1 MKNPVYPIVALI
13 VGAVIL
19 LGYFWQFPLLIQVRS
34 LFLEWASI
42 LVGIALL
49 VGIINL
55 FTVHWHKILDARRK
69 SFYSMLLLISL
80 VATIAVVGWF
90 GPTHRYSMW
99 IFNSIQ
105 MPVEGSLMAL
115 LAVILLLT
123 GIRMVQKKAS
133 ILTVIF
139 IATVVIILLA
149 SGPLFGIDKLGLEEL
164 RTWIV
169 QVPAM
174 AGARGILLGVTLGIL
189 VTGIRILMGA
199 ERPYEE

>member
-1 MKNPVYPIVALI
+1 MKKPVYPIIALI

-19 LGYFWQFPLLIQVRS
+19 LGYFWQFPLLTQVRS
-34 LFLEWASI
+34 LFLEWATI
-42 LVGIALL
+42 LVGIAML
-49 VGIINL
+49 VGIINM
-55 FTVHWHKILDARRK
+55 FSVHWHKVLDAQPK
-69 SFYSMLLLISL
+69 SIYSGLLLISL
-80 VATIAVVGWF
+80 VLTIAIVGWF
-90 GPTHRYSMW
+90 GPSHRYSMW
-99 IFNSIQ
+99 IFNSFQ
-105 MPVEGSLMAL
+105 VPVEGSLMAL

-123 GIRMVQKKAS
+123 GIRMVQHRAS

-139 IATVVIILLA
+139 IATAVIILLA

-174 AGARGILLGVTLGIL
+174 AGARGILLGVALGIL
-189 VTGIRILMGA
+189 TTGLRILMGA

>member
-1 MKNPVYPIVALI
+1 MKKPVYAIIALI

-19 LGYFWQFPLLIQVRS
+19 LGYFWQYPLLTQVRS
-34 LFLEWASI
+34 LFLEWATI
-42 LVGIALL
+42 LVGIAML
-49 VGIINL
+49 VGIINM
-55 FTVHWHKILDARRK
+55 FSVHWHKVLDARPK
-69 SFYSMLLLISL
+69 SIYSGLLLISL
-80 VATIAVVGWF
+80 VLTIAIVGWF
-90 GPTHRYSMW
+90 GPSHRYSMW
-99 IFNSIQ
+99 IFNSFQ
-105 MPVEGSLMAL
+105 VPVEGSLMAL

-123 GIRMVQKKAS
+123 GIRMVQHKAS

-139 IATVVIILLA
+139 IANAVIILLA

-174 AGARGILLGVTLGIL
+174 AGARGILLGIALGIL
-189 VTGIRILMGA
+189 TTGLRILMGA